1 MGSTSIEQDM
11 LDLKKAL
18 QNAMDKGSS
27 AQILD
32 LLKQLSK
39 FTVTATLLR
48 KTEMGLFINKMKTHE
63 NNEVSR
69 MSKDIVKNWKSQ
81 VAKEAAT
88 TTTTTTVK
96 VEAVKSTASST
107 TTTSTSTTSS
117 SRPSIN
123 TKPLP
128 AQLQNTSRDASP
140 SSSPRTPT
148 DTPKDRT
155 VKSDGVRIR
164 STGNDTRDRC
174 IEMLYQ
180 ALGTNSNAGK
190 YTSSCVQQ
198 ALIEKRML
206 VSATGTFKSDRL
218 LKKAINIE
226 SVVFQKLSP
235 DGSPS
240 QNYKAKIRS
249 FFMNLRDKNNP
260 KLREAVVDGDVPV
273 EEFCEYTTQD
283 MASAEAKARDRAL
296 HEENM
301 FAAKGAEE
309 QQAETDM
316 FKCGKCK
323 GRKTRYYQMQ
333 TRSAD
338 EPMTTF
344 VTCINCGN
352 RWKFS

>member
-1 MGSTSIEQDM
+1 
-11 LDLKKAL
+11 
-18 QNAMDKGSS
+18 
-27 AQILD
+27 
-32 LLKQLSK
+32 
-39 FTVTATLLR
+39 
-48 KTEMGLFINKMKTHE
+48 
-63 NNEVSR
+63 
-69 MSKDIVKNWKSQ
+69 MS
-81 VAKEAAT
+81 
-88 TTTTTTVK
+88 
-96 VEAVKSTASST
+96 
-107 TTTSTSTTSS
+107 
-117 SRPSIN
+117 
-123 TKPLP
+123 
-128 AQLQNTSRDASP
+128 
-140 SSSPRTPT
+140 
-148 DTPKDRT
+148 
-155 VKSDGVRIR
+155 
-164 STGNDTRDRC
+164 
-174 IEMLYQ
+174 Q
-180 ALGTNSNAGK
+180 ALSVSSNS
-190 YTSSCVQQ
+190 
-198 ALIEKRML
+198 KRFI
-206 VSATGTFKSDRL
+206 SAYPHHLESERL
-218 LKKAINIE
+218 LKKATNIE

>member
-1 MGSTSIEQDM
+1 
-11 LDLKKAL
+11 
-18 QNAMDKGSS
+18 
-27 AQILD
+27 
-32 LLKQLSK
+32 
-39 FTVTATLLR
+39 
-48 KTEMGLFINKMKTHE
+48 
-63 NNEVSR
+63 

-88 TTTTTTVK
+88 TTTTATVK
-96 VEAVKSTASST
+96 TEAVKSTSSST

-148 DTPKDRT
+148 DTPRDRT

-190 YTSSCVQQ
+190 YTCFCAFNKHWSKSKCSSVLQ
-198 ALIEKRML
+198 ALSVSSNSKRFI
-206 VSATGTFKSDRL
+206 SAYLHHLESDRL
-218 LKKAINIE
+218 LKKAISIE

>member
-1 MGSTSIEQDM
+1 M

-96 VEAVKSTASST
+96 AEAVKSTASST
-107 TTTSTSTTSS
+107 TTTSTSTTS

-180 ALGTNSNAGK
+180 ALGTNSNA
-190 YTSSCVQQ
+190 
-198 ALIEKRML
+198 E
-206 VSATGTFKSDRL
+206 SDRL

>member
-11 LDLKKAL
+11 LDLKKSLQDAL
-18 QNAMDKGSS
+18 NKGTST
-27 AQILD
+27 QIVD

-39 FTVTATLLR
+39 FSITAALLR
-48 KTEMGLFINKMKTHE
+48 KTEMGLFVNKMKTHE

-69 MSKDIVKNWKSQ
+69 LSKDIVKNWKSQ

-88 TTTTTTVK
+88 TTTTTVK
-96 VEAVKSTASST
+96 SEAVKFVSSSKGSVTTSST
-107 TTTSTSTTSS
+107 TTTTTSTTSS
-117 SRPSIN
+117 SRPSID

-128 AQLQNTSRDASP
+128 AQLQNASRDASP

-148 DTPKDRT
+148 DTPRDRT

-180 ALGTNSNAGK
+180 ALGTSSNAGK
-190 YTSSCVQQ
+190 LPQ
-198 ALIEKRML
+198 
-206 VSATGTFKSDRL
+206 SDRL
-218 LKKAINIE
+218 LKKAISIE
-226 SVVFQKLSP
+226 TVVFQKLSP
-235 DGSPS
+235 DGTPS

>member
-96 VEAVKSTASST
+96 AEAVKSTASST
-107 TTTSTSTTSS
+107 TTTSTSTTS

-180 ALGTNSNAGK
+180 ALGTNSNA
-190 YTSSCVQQ
+190 
-198 ALIEKRML
+198 E
-206 VSATGTFKSDRL
+206 SDRL